1 MNIFVV
7 VEDEQR
13 GPLTPGELRDLLAA
27 GTIQADTPALREG
40 DDEWSTVS
48 RFARLPDGDAAAGGS
63 ETGGVAPMASVSRDI
78 RNLKRN
84 SSATAGEL
92 RGFMR
97 EMRGKSPAEMLGAI
111 AQSTL
116 IRSLVVSTVSIFAL
130 ILALTAGPYFLADEI
145 APGAE
150 GDATKEVG
158 EAPEVAA
165 PNPVQPVAPTPT
177 TPGTGVPEV
186 LGVGGEKKGK
196 PTEVN
201 PFENNDDPLK
211 DPLGDLKID

>member
-13 GPLTPGELRDLLAA
+13 GPLNPGELRDLLAA

-48 RFARLPDGDAAAGGS
+48 RFARLPDGDGAAGGS
-63 ETGGVAPMASVSRDI
+63 ESGGVAPMASVSRDI

-130 ILALTAGPYFLADEI
+130 MLALTAGPYFLADEV
-145 APGAE
+145 APSAE
-150 GDATKEVG
+150 GDATNEAG

-165 PNPVQPVAPTPT
+165 PDPVQPVTPTPA
-177 TPGTGVPEV
+177 TPGTGVPDV